1 MGNISISS
9 NDGIYI
15 VNIDDNMDIYDYD
28 RKIRKMD
35 KFGVADMLTYNV
47 LLNCKLKRI
56 NKGIYYIFQIE
67 DSLYNVFVGDYIA
80 IDETYKKEDV
90 RYERIINYSS
100 YINAYRYQQ
109 MEHDESGSTSNIKYY
124 DSTSSKN
131 DVGVLSKK
139 EASSLIDE
147 MLTKLIIS
155 DKIKNIID
163 LELMKENILYSLGG
177 AKTKSYGGRRSL
189 K

>member
-9 NDGIYI
+9 NDDIYI

-28 RKIRKMD
+28 KKIGKID
-35 KFGVADMLTYNV
+35 KFGVTDMLNYNV
-47 LLNCKLKRI
+47 LWNSKLRRI

-67 DSLYNVFVGDYIA
+67 DSLYNIFVGDYIA
-80 IDETYKKEDV
+80 IDENYKKEDV
-90 RYERIINYSS
+90 KYERFINYSS

-109 MEHDESGSTSNIKYY
+109 MEHDKSGSTSNIKYY
-124 DSTSSKN
+124 DSTSSIN

-139 EASSLIDE
+139 EASSLINK

-155 DKIKNIID
+155 EKIKNIID

>member
-1 MGNISISS
+1 MANITVSS
-9 NDGIYI
+9 SEDIYI
-15 VNIDDNMDIYDYD
+15 VNIDDDMDIFDYD
-28 RKIRKMD
+28 KKIRKID
-35 KFGVADMLTYNV
+35 KVGVTNMLTYNV
-47 LLNCKLKRI
+47 LWNSKLQRI

-67 DSLYNVFVGDYIA
+67 DSLYNIFVGDYIA
-80 IDETYKKEDV
+80 IDESYKKEDI
-90 RYERIINYSS
+90 RYERFINYSS
-100 YINAYRYQQ
+100 YINAYHYQQ
-109 MEHDESGSTSNIKYY
+109 MEHDKSGSTSNIKYY

-139 EASSLIDE
+139 EASSLINE

-163 LELMKENILYSLGG
+163 LELMKENILYSLGR
-177 AKTKSYGGRRSL
+177 AKIKSYGGRRSL